1 MLFTRHEYGEIGS
14 PFTNP
19 TGSLPAQ
26 NAHSFKVLD
35 HALNVLFNA
44 SCSVSK
50 WHNFAIQVDWDNRT
64 LAVLHSE
71 DDAEL
76 TAVTKVLPN
85 LTASLGATGQGDFHF
100 GVLKASLI
108 YSFVS
113 LTT

>member
-1 MLFTRHEYGEIGS
+1 MLY
-14 PFTNP
+14 
-19 TGSLPAQ
+19 
-26 NAHSFKVLD
+26 
-35 HALNVLFNA
+35 
-44 SCSVSK
+44 
-50 WHNFAIQVDWDNRT
+50 
-64 LAVLHSE
+64 SE

-85 LTASLGATGQGDFHF
+85 LTAPLGATGQGDFHF